1 MSTEDLCAVLQVTIE
16 EHHRCFIAEYSADA
30 IIPKFH
36 FLLHYPRQIIK
47 VGPMIRTWN
56 MRNEAKLNVFKQA
69 SRLGNFKNIASSIAN
84 RHQRLLC
91 YELSTHQL
99 LWSPLECGPCDPP
112 MPIENMPVHIQESLK
127 SILPTLSY
135 ETEVVHPKW
144 VKCLGRT
151 IKING
156 YVVRGSDGLHPTF
169 GKIIDILVLVDIV
182 VLHISHYNVEYFDNH
197 FHSYAITPSVDQSYL
212 CFSELSVSTILHA
225 HRIDNVLYIY
235 LKEYFPCSVELLF
248 IF

>member
-16 EHHRCFIAEYSADA
+16 EHHQCFIAEYSADA

-91 YELSTHQL
+91 YELLTHQL

-112 MPIENMPVHIQESLK
+112 TPIENMPVHIQESLK
-127 SILPTLSY
+127 
-135 ETEVVHPKW
+135 
-144 VKCLGRT
+144 
-151 IKING
+151 
-156 YVVRGSDGLHPTF
+156 
-169 GKIIDILVLVDIV
+169 
-182 VLHISHYNVEYFDNH
+182 
-197 FHSYAITPSVDQSYL
+197 
-212 CFSELSVSTILHA
+212 
-225 HRIDNVLYIY
+225 
-235 LKEYFPCSVELLF
+235 
-248 IF
+248 